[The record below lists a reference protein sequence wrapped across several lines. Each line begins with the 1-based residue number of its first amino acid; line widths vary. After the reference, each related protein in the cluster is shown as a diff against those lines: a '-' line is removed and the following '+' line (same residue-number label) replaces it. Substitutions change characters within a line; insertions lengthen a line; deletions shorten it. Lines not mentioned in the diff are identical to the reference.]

1 MGLIFAALV
10 GWSLLMLYCLRDAGL
25 ADNGDFTRSM
35 TVVASEPL
43 DISPNWPTGNA
54 ALSQRRFD
62 NYWIQFWRMDNTSA
76 PTDPSSS
83 ELMFILGGL
92 INRLFSSPKV
102 LDMNYMALAYWGI
115 VPLTL
120 GLLWLWASR
129 AGYSPLVYAA
139 IAIPVTLILSSGDYI
154 VYWKS
159 FYQEGGM
166 MVYAAL
172 CLITLVWFVES
183 KSIPAFALCVAF
195 GLLVGTSKPS
205 AFWFPAVLVGVLAL
219 VVNGRLFN
227 ISVVGVGVVL
237 VYASLAIL
245 PAKSSAENF
254 NQFNALLDGALLF
267 SDCPSCR
274 LAEIGLPECD
284 CLIGKT
290 AFSSDGREFLNKHGA
305 EISFAS
311 SARVIIAE
319 PAIALRAVMFAANA
333 MQDTS
338 LDNLGHFP
346 EGHDET
352 IIGSDRE
359 RLFRWDNLPWAT
371 LFWPALKY
379 YLFPR
384 GWFLIVMLLAVAIV
398 SVFSLRSGSPFAVVC
413 LLCSVAC
420 LVSIAV
426 AIFGD
431 GRNDIIK
438 HLFMSNLMFDCVV
451 VSAIAWAV
459 LRWFASPA

>member
-1 MGLIFAALV
+1 MGIVFAVLV
-10 GWSLLMLYCLRDAGL
+10 FWSLAMLYVLRNAGL

-62 NYWIQFWRMDNTSA
+62 NYWIQFWRMGSTP

-83 ELMFILGGL
+83 GFMFILGGFV
-92 INRLFSSPKV
+92 NRLFGSPKV
-102 LDMNYMALAYWGI
+102 IDMNYMALAYWGV
-115 VPLTL
+115 VPMTL
-120 GLLWLWASR
+120 GLLWLWTSR
-129 AGYSPLVYAA
+129 GGYSAGVYAA
-139 IAIPVTLILSSGDYI
+139 IAIPVALILSAGDYI

-159 FYQEGGM
+159 FYQEGGVL
-166 MVYAAL
+166 VYTVL
-172 CLITLVWFVES
+172 CLIAFTWFVQG
-183 KSIPAFALCVAF
+183 KSIYALALCVAF
-195 GLLVGTSKPS
+195 GFLVATSKPS
-205 AFWFPAVLVGVLAL
+205 VFWFPVVLAGVLAL
-219 VVNGRLFN
+219 VIDGRAWK
-227 ISVVGVGVVL
+227 IVL
-237 VYASLAIL
+237 VGTGIILTCASLAIL
-245 PAKSSAENF
+245 PDKSSAERF
-254 NQFNALLDGALLF
+254 NQFNALFDGALLF
-267 SDCPSCR
+267 SECPSCR

-284 CLIGKT
+284 YLIGKT
-290 AFSSDGREFLNKHGA
+290 AFSSDGREFLDKHGA

-319 PAIALRAVMFAANA
+319 PAIAIRELAFAASM

-346 EGHDET
+346 EGRDET

-359 RLFRWDNLPWAT
+359 RLFRWDNFPWAT

-384 GWFLIVMLLAVAIV
+384 GWFLIVGLLVA
-398 SVFSLRSGSPFAVVC
+398 SVASAIGLRSGSPFSAMC

-420 LVSIAV
+420 LASIVV

-438 HLFMSNLMFDCVV
+438 HLFFSNLIFDCVL
-451 VSAIAWAV
+451 VSLVSWIAT
-459 LRWFASPA
+459 RN